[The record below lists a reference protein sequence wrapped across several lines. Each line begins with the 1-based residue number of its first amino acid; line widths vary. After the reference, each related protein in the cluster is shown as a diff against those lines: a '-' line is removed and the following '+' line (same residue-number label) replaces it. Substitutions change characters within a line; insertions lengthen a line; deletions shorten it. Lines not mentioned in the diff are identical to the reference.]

1 MQQLIILQ
9 QAALDSFLASTT
21 PDQSALLLLCPPN
34 ELEDETL
41 RALERSSAEIYWL
54 LPSTEDTPFGE
65 HANYDKWAELSV
77 QYDRS
82 FFWPV

>member
-9 QAALDSFLASTT
+9 QAALDSFLASNT
-21 PDQSALLLLCPPN
+21 PEQSALLILCAPN
-34 ELEDETL
+34 ELGSETL
-41 RALERSSAEIYWL
+41 KTLEHSSAEIYWL
-54 LPSTEDTPFGE
+54 CPPEVALPYGE

-77 QYDRS
+77 QCSRS